1 MLELVIKNGQ
11 VVVGNSK
18 IKMIFEINRLGQIYL
33 KPFLNL
39 FVKKTDNYQ
48 TLWKQNFLRE

>member
-1 MLELVIKNGQ
+1 MLELVIKKGQ

-33 KPFLNL
+33 KPF
-39 FVKKTDNYQ
+39 
-48 TLWKQNFLRE
+48 